1 MVAVKDNMN
10 GDPCMLVSEHVCFL
24 LSDVLTDISRTEIS
38 TVSLSLLPLPPISLS
53 LSLSLSLSPSL
64 SQVFGSLDTTAADP
78 SSANHQYLIN
88 VTLHSGHNLAIRD
101 RTG

>member
-53 LSLSLSLSPSL
+53 LSLPLFLRSLVLWIPL
-64 SQVFGSLDTTAADP
+64 Q
-78 SSANHQYLIN
+78 Q
-88 VTLHSGHNLAIRD
+88 TLHPPTIS
-101 RTG
+101 T